1 MYKNNQSLVLLVA
14 MADIKVFEILFF
26 GFKVVTVTIG
36 NLTFQHVLHIMFP
49 LRRAYTNQ
57 SFIIGS
63 KAVIVAGIFFG
74 SYVAWSCWK
83 QLNRT

>member
-1 MYKNNQSLVLLVA
+1 

-36 NLTFQHVLHIMFP
+36 NLTFQHILHIMFP

>member
-26 GFKVVTVTIG
+26 GFTVVTVTIG
-36 NLTFQHVLHIMFP
+36 NLTFQHILHIMFH

-57 SFIIGS
+57 SFITGWN
-63 KAVIVAGIFFG
+63 AVIVFGIFFG
-74 SYVAWSCWK
+74 IFVAWSCWK